1 MKRLAVIGSGDLG
14 QLIAHHA
21 IHDKHYD
28 VIGFFD
34 DFETTGELKEGISV
48 IGKVTDVVTLF
59 EQGTFDC
66 IMIGIGYKHIT
77 IRKSIYE
84 SLRGKVPFGTII
96 HSSSYVDSSS
106 SIGEGV
112 FILPGCTVDKH
123 VELGGN
129 VLLNTGTVVAHDTKI
144 DAHCFLS
151 PAVSVAGK
159 VHIKE
164 CCVIGIN
171 STVIDNRVIE
181 PNIQIGGGAVVIEDL
196 SISGLYVGV
205 PAVLKKKFD

>member
-1 MKRLAVIGSGDLG
+1 MKRLAIIGSGDLG

-21 IHDKHYD
+21 IHDKHYE

-34 DFETTGELKEGISV
+34 DFEAIGTLKTGISV
-48 IGKVTDVVTLF
+48 IGKTENAIDLYK
-59 EQGTFDC
+59 QNRFDH
-66 IMIGIGYKHIT
+66 IMIGIGYKHMSV
-77 IRKSIYE
+77 RKSTYE
-84 SLRGKVPFGTII
+84 NLKGKIPFGKVI

-106 SIGEGV
+106 IIGEGV

-123 VELGGN
+123 VILGN
-129 VLLNTGTVVAHDTKI
+129 NALLNTGVVVAHDTKI
-144 DAHCFLS
+144 DNHCFLS

-164 CCVIGIN
+164 CCIIGIN
-171 STVIDNRVIE
+171 STIIDNRVIE
-181 PNIQIGGGAVVIEDL
+181 PNIQIGGGTVVIEDL
-196 SISGLYVGV
+196 SVSGLYVGV